1 MLAMNAPEAAAA
13 GQKVDWVNEPL
24 HMPRPW
30 LEIATELGRATT
42 CPRALILRRAIRLGL
57 PLVAKQEQIGEE
69 WVSSTLSQPPVA
81 LKTGRKRK
89 SPANER
95 DQSTLRL

>member
-1 MLAMNAPEAAAA
+1 MNAPEAAAT

-30 LEIATELGRATT
+30 LELATDIARAVTS
-42 CPRALILRRAIRLGL
+42 PRALILRRAIRLGL

-69 WVSSTLSQPPVA
+69 WVCSTLAQPPVA
-81 LKTGRKRK
+81 LKTGRKPK
-89 SPANER
+89 SPAHER